1 MLLAAVPAKAQNVL
15 TLEQCRQMALESNN
29 DIKISEERMQE
40 AEDLKKMALCNLFP
54 TFSANGACSGS
65 G

>member
-29 DIKISEERMQE
+29 DINISEERMQE